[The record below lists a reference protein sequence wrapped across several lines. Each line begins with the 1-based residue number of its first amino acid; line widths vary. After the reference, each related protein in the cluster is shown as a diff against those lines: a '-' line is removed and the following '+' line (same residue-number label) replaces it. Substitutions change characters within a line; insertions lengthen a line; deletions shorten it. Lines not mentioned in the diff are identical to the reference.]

1 MIAGIR
7 VIDYDDLS
15 RLDGAVYGF
24 GEMFT
29 PIREKNKLIETVKEE
44 KKQLEL
50 NLADTYSRMK
60 RLTEENEELKGG
72 KAKEVEDLKVRVK
85 ELEQRP
91 TQHELDEIVK
101 EKEKLDELF
110 LSLIHI

>member
-1 MIAGIR
+1 MVAGIR

-24 GEMFT
+24 GEMFAT
-29 PIREKNKLIETVKEE
+29 IKEKDDVIETVKEE
-44 KKQLEL
+44 KRKLEL

-72 KAKEVEDLKVRVK
+72 KAKTLK
-85 ELEQRP
+85 
-91 TQHELDEIVK
+91 I
-101 EKEKLDELF
+101 
-110 LSLIHI
+110 